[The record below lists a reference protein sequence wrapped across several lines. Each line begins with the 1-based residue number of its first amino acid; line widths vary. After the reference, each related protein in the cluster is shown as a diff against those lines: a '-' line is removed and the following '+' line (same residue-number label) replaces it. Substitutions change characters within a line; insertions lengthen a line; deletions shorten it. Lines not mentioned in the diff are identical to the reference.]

1 MQSENKYDSRVQT
14 KKFLWRITSSILGI
28 NGSYVMW
35 TLALG
40 DKNINWKQCS
50 APAGDYATLGLSI
63 RARKA
68 RIEDP
73 SRKDYTDAHA
83 SHRRPSY
90 HSANDDCDCGGFGS
104 NSRRSNPL
112 RRSESESTA
121 FSHTCA
127 T

>member
-1 MQSENKYDSRVQT
+1 M
-14 KKFLWRITSSILGI
+14 GI
-28 NGSYVMW
+28 IGSYVMW

-40 DKNINWKQCS
+40 DKNINWKER
-50 APAGDYATLGLSI
+50 PARVGDYAAFALSLPS
-63 RARKA
+63 RKA

-90 HSANDDCDCGGFGS
+90 HSANDDCDCGGFGA
-104 NSRRSNPL
+104 NSRGSNPL
-112 RRSESESTA
+112 RRAESESTA
-121 FSHTCA
+121 FSHTSA